1 MSDFTALLDGH
12 VPEILSRH
20 NVPGTAVGV
29 LADGETTL
37 LGYGVTNVAHS
48 LPVDPDTVFQVGS
61 ISKTLLGFVI
71 GRLADGG
78 RVELD
83 GPVAPLFPAG
93 TGIDERI
100 TLRHLI
106 THTSG
111 IDAQNMI
118 ADAPNLLA
126 GHADDSVQASLAHF
140 VRRPLLFA
148 PGTDYSYSGPG
159 IMVAAAVVER
169 VTGRHYTDVLQ
180 DEVLNPAGMSGTFTT
195 ADQVVTRRVA
205 APHGRDRDGR
215 PTLLVDQGWQ
225 RHWQLP
231 GWDVPGGG
239 VLSTARD
246 LMRYAVH
253 VTSPAAPGGLFRV
266 QAHRGSAGR
275 DIGLAWMLE
284 DRAGR
289 PSMSHDGLT
298 IGYASRLVLVPS
310 RGLAYTVLTN
320 SLEGSAVA
328 EEVERLILTE
338 AFGETPAPALLPV
351 RDELAD
357 ALQGTYDCGFYGTI
371 TLVPGKA
378 EGEMRIIANQA
389 PAEPGQYV
397 IALDSPDRLVL
408 APPDTLVA
416 LADDGSPLGDAVSF
430 VREPDGTVSALRHH
444 DRIARRVS

>member
-1 MSDFTALLDGH
+1 MSDFTTLLDEH

-20 NVPGTAVGV
+20 GVPGAAVGV

-37 LGYGVTNVAHS
+37 LGYGDTNTAHR
-48 LPVDPDTVFQVGS
+48 LPVDPDTIFQVGS

-71 GRLADGG
+71 GRLADRGQ
-78 RVELD
+78 VELD
-83 GPVAPLFPAG
+83 DPVAPLFPG
-93 TGIDERI
+93 TGMDERI

-118 ADAPNLLA
+118 ADAPALLA
-126 GHADDSVQASLAHF
+126 DHADDSVQASLAHF

-180 DEVLNPAGMSGTFTT
+180 DEVLDPAGMSGTFTT

-205 APHGRDRDGR
+205 APHGRDGHGR
-215 PTLLVDQGWQ
+215 PTLLIDQGWQ

-253 VTSPAAPGGLFRV
+253 VTSSAAPSGLFRV
-266 QAHRGSAGR
+266 QAHRGSAGH

-284 DRAGR
+284 ERGGSPA
-289 PSMSHDGLT
+289 MSHDGLT
-298 IGYASRLVLVPS
+298 IGYASRLVLIPS
-310 RGLAYTVLTN
+310 RELAYTVLTN
-320 SLEGSAVA
+320 SLDGWGVA
-328 EEVERLILTE
+328 EDIERLILTA
-338 AFGETPAPALLPV
+338 AFGPAPTRALRPV
-351 RDELAD
+351 GDELAE
-357 ALQGTYDCGFYGTI
+357 ALLGTYDCGFYGTI
-371 TLVPGKA
+371 TLVRGRA
-378 EGEMRIIANQA
+378 EGEMRVIANQA
-389 PAEPGQYV
+389 PPGPNQYV
-397 IALDSPDRLVL
+397 ITLDSPDRLVL

-416 LADDGSPLGDAVSF
+416 LAADGSPLGAAASF

-444 DRIARRVS
+444 DRIAHRLA

>member
-1 MSDFTALLDGH
+1 VSDLSDLLDGR

-20 NVPGTAVGV
+20 GVPGAAVGV
-29 LADGETTL
+29 HADGVTAL
-37 LGYGVTNVAHS
+37 RGYGVTNVAHS
-48 LPVDPDTVFQVGS
+48 LPVDPDTIFQIGS
-61 ISKTLLGFVI
+61 ISKTMLGHIV
-71 GRLADGG
+71 GRLTDAG
-78 RVELD
+78 RVGLD
-83 GPVAPLFPAG
+83 DPVAPLFPAG
-93 TGIDERI
+93 TGLDERI

-118 ADAPNLLA
+118 ADAPRLLA

-140 VRRPLLFA
+140 VRRPLLFP

-180 DEVLNPAGMSGTFTT
+180 DEVLDPAGMSGTFTS

-205 APHGRDRDGR
+205 APHGRDRDGL
-215 PTLLVDQGWQ
+215 PVLLIDGGWQ

-246 LMRYAVH
+246 LMRYAAH
-253 VTSPAAPGGLFRV
+253 VTAPGAPGGLFRV
-266 QAHRGSAGR
+266 HAHRGTAGH
-275 DIGLAWMLE
+275 DIGLAWMLGE
-284 DRAGR
+284 RAGA

-310 RGLAYTVLTN
+310 RNLAFTILTN
-320 SLEGSAVA
+320 SLEGAGVA
-328 EEVERLILTE
+328 EEIERIVLT
-338 AFGETPAPALLPV
+338 ATTGEPPARELLPV
-351 RDELAD
+351 GDELRS
-357 ALQGTYDCGFYGTI
+357 ALLGTYDCGFYGTV
-371 TLVPGKA
+371 TLVPGA
-378 EGEMRIIANQA
+378 APGELSLVADQA
-389 PAEPGQYV
+389 PAAPGQYV
-397 IALDSPDRLVL
+397 IALDSPGRLVL

-416 LADDGSPLGDAVSF
+416 LAGDGSPVGDAVPF

-444 DRIARRVS
+444 DRIAHRIS

>member
-1 MSDFTALLDGH
+1 MSDFTTLLDDH

-20 NVPGTAVGV
+20 GVPGAAVGI
-29 LADGETTL
+29 LAGGETTL
-37 LGYGVTNVAHS
+37 LGYGSTNTAHN
-48 LPVDPDTVFQVGS
+48 LPVDPDTIFQVGS
-61 ISKTLLGFVI
+61 ISKTLLGFII
-71 GRLADGG
+71 GRLVDRGQ
-78 RVELD
+78 VELD
-83 GPVAPLFPAG
+83 GPVAPLFPGA
-93 TGIDERI
+93 GIDERI

-126 GHADDSVQASLAHF
+126 DHADDSVQASLVHF

-180 DEVLNPAGMSGTFTT
+180 DEVLDPAGMSGTFTS

-205 APHGRDRDGR
+205 APHGRDAEGR
-215 PTLLVDQGWQ
+215 PTLLIDQGWQ

-246 LMRYAVH
+246 LMRYASH
-253 VTSPAAPGGLFRV
+253 VTSPAAPSGLFRI

-284 DRAGR
+284 DRAGS
-289 PSMSHDGLT
+289 PTMSHDGLT
-298 IGYASRLVLVPS
+298 IGYASRLVLIPS
-310 RGLAYTVLTN
+310 RELAYTVLTN
-320 SLEGSAVA
+320 SLDGWGVA
-328 EEVERLILTE
+328 EDIEQLILTE
-338 AFGETPAPALLPV
+338 AFGETPARAVSPV
-351 RDELAD
+351 SPELAD
-357 ALQGTYDCGFYGTI
+357 ALDGTYDCGFYGTI
-371 TLVPGKA
+371 TLVRGRFD
-378 EGEMRIIANQA
+378 GEMRVIANQA
-389 PAEPGQYV
+389 PAGPNQYV

-408 APPDTLVA
+408 SPPDTLVA
-416 LADDGSPLGDAVSF
+416 LGPDGSPLGDAASF
-430 VREPDGTVSALRHH
+430 VREPDGTVSALRYH